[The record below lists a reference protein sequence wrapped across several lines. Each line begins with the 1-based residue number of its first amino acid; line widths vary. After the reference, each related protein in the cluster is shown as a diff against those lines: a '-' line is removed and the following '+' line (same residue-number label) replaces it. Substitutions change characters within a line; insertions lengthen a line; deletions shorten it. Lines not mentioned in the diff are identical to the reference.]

1 VGGRGGRIRELGR
14 PLAGKAL
21 GLAAFVSVLIGGRW
35 IAFSV
40 QDLGTPVKSA
50 RSTGHDA
57 LWLSH
62 LWVDGREGPA
72 GVAALAARLRGTGI
86 RDLFVHVGPL
96 AAAGTLDPGLRP
108 RARWFAGAVHQAL
121 PGIRVQAWIG
131 DTVPPAGSLDVE
143 DASTRLRI
151 SESAASA
158 MADGFD
164 GIHLDLEPVGDAD
177 PGYLA
182 LLDAVRPVVHAAGGL
197 LSVSAEQ
204 VEPVTGGRWAME
216 AAIGHG
222 TWWSA
227 AYLRQVAERV
237 DQVAV
242 MSYDTALWSASA
254 YSGFVRAETAAALA
268 AVPARVAL
276 FMGVPAYRAAGGTG
290 PDLGHVDSAE
300 TVGAA
305 IRGVRLGLS
314 SAGSPGAG
322 PHERAFGIALYLD
335 YTATPADWA
344 AYRSDWLGSD
354 IEGR

>member
-1 VGGRGGRIRELGR
+1 M
-14 PLAGKAL
+14 L
-21 GLAAFVSVLIGGRW
+21 GLAAIASVLIGGRW

-40 QDLGTPVKSA
+40 QDLGTPAPSA
-50 RSTGHDA
+50 RSTGNDA

-72 GVAALAARLRGTGI
+72 DVAALAARLRGTGI

-96 AAAGTLDPGLRP
+96 AADGTLDPGLRP
-108 RARWFAGAVHQAL
+108 RARWLVGAVHRAM
-121 PGIRVQAWIG
+121 PGVRLQAWIG
-131 DTVPPAGSLDVE
+131 DTVPPTGSLDLE
-143 DASTRLRI
+143 DPAARRRI
-151 SESAASA
+151 AAAAASVLD
-158 MADGFD
+158 DGFD
-164 GIHLDLEPVGDAD
+164 GIHLDFEPVGDAD

-182 LLDAVRPVVHAAGGL
+182 LLDEVRPAVHAGGAV

-204 VEPVTGGRWAME
+204 VEPVAGGRWAME
-216 AAIGHG
+216 AAVGHG

-227 AYLRQVAERV
+227 AYLHQVAERV

-254 YSGFVRAETAAALA
+254 YSGFVRDETVAALA
-268 AVPARVAL
+268 AVPPHVTL
-276 FMGVPAYRAAGGTG
+276 FMGAPAYRAAGTG
-290 PDLGHVDSAE
+290 LLGHADSAE

-314 SAGSPGAG
+314 AAGSPSAGSGG
-322 PHERAFGIALYLD
+322 RAFGIALYLD

-354 IEGR
+354 IAGR